1 MERPCGSGTYVHH
14 GLNLDAHLQAWMCGS
29 LSQLSNRGWSGDII
43 ADHKLELFNLQSVV
57 RISTHH
63 LLSPRRVFLFHEHT
77 RIANPMCGP
86 TKPSCRS
93 GLGSLLR
100 QGLLASY
107 HLGTQLGHCIGAPRN
122 AEVGQ
127 GSRRPS
133 IGYVLAAIFI
143 VGHRRRR
150 SYLSWRLSALTA
162 IEEQRCPVGS

>member
-57 RISTHH
+57 RITCLVRDVYSYSTSIPVSPIRCVGQRS
-63 LLSPRRVFLFHEHT
+63 LLV
-77 RIANPMCGP
+77 AV
-86 TKPSCRS
+86 
-93 GLGSLLR
+93 GLVLADVPLLR

-150 SYLSWRLSALTA
+150 SYLSWRLSATGLRGT
-162 IEEQRCPVGS
+162 R